1 MAELMSKEILI
12 YDLAHNL
19 KIHSENPKKKFFF
32 ETMYSTNVFKMPMYL
47 ICKTGLVLE
56 CIEAFLAV
64 TNCHKEFTI

>member
-32 ETMYSTNVFKMPMYL
+32 WDNV
-47 ICKTGLVLE
+47 
-56 CIEAFLAV
+56 
-64 TNCHKEFTI
+64 